1 MSSMRKFPLLIA
13 ENLNRERIEIPGQLQ
28 GNFNILVVAFQQW
41 QQTLVDTWIPVLES
55 LRKQYPDFDYY
66 EIPTIRKM
74 NFIYRGFIDGGMRAG
89 IKSTDTRAR
98 TITLYIDKVKFRED
112 LGIDSEDTIYVF
124 LVDRRGEILWRRE
137 GAIEEEKSQS
147 LQSVL
152 KKLRK

>member
-1 MSSMRKFPLLIA
+1 MRKFPLLIA

-28 GNFNILVVAFQQW
+28 GNFNILIVAFQQW
-41 QQTLVDTWIPVLES
+41 QQTLVDTWMPVLES